1 MIIAEVGSVHDG
13 SFGNARRLIDVAA
26 ECGADVVK
34 FQTHIASAETLR
46 DAPMPPYFTGEPR
59 YEYFERTAFTLEQ
72 WEALKAHCEGL
83 QVEFL
88 SSPFSVEAVEL
99 LEKIG
104 VRRYKVPSGEV
115 TNLPYLE
122 VVAQTGKPVLLSS
135 GMSNWAELDAAV
147 NTILRHH
154 DRLTVL
160 QCTSEYPCP
169 YERVGLNVMLEMRER
184 YKVPVGLSDHT
195 LTNYAAYAAVV
206 LGATV
211 IEKHFTLSRH
221 MYGSDAKHS
230 LEPADFADLVQ
241 GVRAIE
247 MILAN
252 PINKDDI
259 TRHKG
264 MKETFE
270 KSLVAVIDIPVGAR
284 LTREMIGI
292 KKPGTGIRAA
302 RLHEVLGK
310 RTTRRISAE
319 RVLMPTDIDWDAGE

>member
-1 MIIAEVGSVHDG
+1 
-13 SFGNARRLIDVAA
+13 
-26 ECGADVVK
+26 
-34 FQTHIASAETLR
+34 
-46 DAPMPPYFTGEPR
+46 
-59 YEYFERTAFTLEQ
+59 
-72 WEALKAHCEGL
+72 
-83 QVEFL
+83 
-88 SSPFSVEAVEL
+88 
-99 LEKIG
+99 
-104 VRRYKVPSGEV
+104 
-115 TNLPYLE
+115 
-122 VVAQTGKPVLLSS
+122 LLSS

-169 YERVGLNVMLEMRER
+169 PERVGLNVMTEMRER
-184 YKVPVGLSDHT
+184 YKLPVGLSDHT

-206 LGATV
+206 LGASV

-221 MYGSDAKHS
+221 LYGSDAKHS

-259 TRHKG
+259 TRHKK

-270 KSLVAVIDIPVGAR
+270 KSLVAVIDIPAGAR

-292 KKPGTGIRAA
+292 KKPGMGIRAA
-302 RLHEVLGK
+302 RLDEVIGK
-310 RTTRRISAE
+310 RTTRRVSADS
-319 RVLMPTDIDWDAGE
+319 VLMPTDIDWDAGE